1 MGERFIT
8 AIKYKDYYAVF
19 IGASAGERPAVPLKW
34 LTEMP
39 IWIDQWPLT
48 LEQLQAAEDLINEQ
62 LQLGHKEETTSA
74 WNTPIFV
81 IKKKSGK
88 WRLLQ
93 DLREINK
100 VIQPMGRLQCGF
112 PNPNLIPLDYQFM
125 RIDCK
130 DCFFTTPLSEKDR
143 KNLHLLYQY

>member
-8 AIKYKDYYAVF
+8 AIKHKDYYDVF
-19 IGASAGERPAVPLKW
+19 IGASAGERTAVPLKW
-34 LTEMP
+34 LMEMP

-48 LEQLQAAEDLINEQ
+48 LEQLQAAEAHINEQ
-62 LQLGHKEETTSA
+62 LQLGHIGKTASA

-100 VIQPMGRLQCGF
+100 VIQPMGILQCVL
-112 PNPNLIPLDYQFM
+112 PNPPLDYQFM

-130 DCFFTTPLSEKDR
+130 DCFFTIPLSEKDW
-143 KNLHLLYQY
+143 KHLHLLYQY

>member
-62 LQLGHKEETTSA
+62 LQLGHKE
-74 WNTPIFV
+74 V
-81 IKKKSGK
+81 
-88 WRLLQ
+88 
-93 DLREINK
+93 
-100 VIQPMGRLQCGF
+100 
-112 PNPNLIPLDYQFM
+112 
-125 RIDCK
+125 
-130 DCFFTTPLSEKDR
+130 
-143 KNLHLLYQY
+143 